1 MTLVLYLLNVLSV
14 FAGISIFIAF
24 LHMFAA
30 MKRCF
35 GYGTMAGLPIL
46 VGLVWAFVNAGA
58 EETLLTTLGY
68 GSLIAFGIMFVM
80 SFAGVLVLGSKI
92 TASEA
97 ENGYRGLMPLVLTS
111 VGCAVYI
118 GLILGL
124 NSQVFDQPNFW
135 ADAADLE
142 KHGTHAEAG
151 H

>member
-1 MTLVLYLLNVLSV
+1 MLFIYLLNVLSI
-14 FAGISIFIAF
+14 FAGISILIAF

-46 VGLVWAFVNAGA
+46 VGQIWAFVNAGA
-58 EETLLTTLGY
+58 EETLLTTI
-68 GSLIAFGIMFVM
+68 GSGLLIAFGIMFVL
-80 SFAGVLVLGSKI
+80 SFGGALILSSKI

-97 ENGYRGLMPLVLTS
+97 ENGYRGLGPLFVTS

-118 GLILGL
+118 ALILGM
-124 NSQVFDQPNFW
+124 NSQILGQPNFW
-135 ADAADLE
+135 SDAADLE
-142 KHGTHAEAG
+142 KYGMHAEGG